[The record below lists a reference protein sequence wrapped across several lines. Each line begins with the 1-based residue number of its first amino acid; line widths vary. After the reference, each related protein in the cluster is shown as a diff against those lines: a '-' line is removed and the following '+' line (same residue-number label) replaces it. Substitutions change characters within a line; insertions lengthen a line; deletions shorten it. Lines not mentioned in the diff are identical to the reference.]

1 MIYEFTIKELKK
13 TVIPVRAD
21 TPDAAQNIFDKW
33 YRKHANEEP
42 QDSTILDLLDN
53 GYEGRSLHRSAGIP
67 EDKYGDGNVML
78 PEEKDVP
85 EEPLYGLRI
94 RFADGSQP
102 YNVQNQSLADVAGLI
117 SSYSQKYYLFPDAE
131 DGHLMI
137 GYQRYFWLYAVLKD
151 KPETWYEFD
160 CLNEYKKE

>member
-21 TPDAAQNIFDKW
+21 SPDEAQKTFDQW
-33 YRKHANEEP
+33 YHKHADQEP

-67 EDKYGDGNVML
+67 EKEYDYGKVML
-78 PEEKDVP
+78 PEEKDTP
-85 EEPLYGLRI
+85 EEPLYSLHI

-102 YNVQNQSLADVAGLI
+102 YNIGNQKLSDISGLI
-117 SSYSQKYYLFPDAE
+117 SSYSQKYYLFPDAG
-131 DGHLMI
+131 DGDLMTQTSSI
-137 GYQRYFWLYAVLKD
+137 RYFWLYAVLKD
-151 KPETWYEFD
+151 KSETWYEFSD
-160 CLNEYKKE
+160 GEEIF

>member
-21 TPDAAQNIFDKW
+21 SPDDAQKIFDKW
-33 YRKHANEEP
+33 YHKHTDGEP

-67 EDKYGDGNVML
+67 ENEYDYGNVML
-78 PEEKDVP
+78 PEENVVP

-94 RFADGSQP
+94 RFAEGAQYKAD
-102 YNVQNQSLADVAGLI
+102 NQSLASIAGLI
-117 SSYSQKYYLFPDAE
+117 SSYSQKYYLFPDA
-131 DGHLMI
+131 GRGGLMS
-137 GYQRYFWLYAVLKD
+137 YSNRYFWLYAVLKD
-151 KPETWYEFD
+151 QPETWYEFE
-160 CLNEYKKE
+160 NRKEYF